1 VQVIF
6 SNYFANDCELMCVNG
21 KNKQFIDISIFPN
34 PATDYINIHAGN
46 IDHPMSLSI
55 FDVFGREMHEAN

>member
-1 VQVIF
+1 
-6 SNYFANDCELMCVNG
+6 MCVNG

-55 FDVFGREMHEAN
+55 FDVLGREMHEAN